1 MADMA
6 ICSNQQLSVV
16 YVCADNA
23 VDLCT
28 YVNIKV
34 KQMIYLPPQRPE
46 RELQTADCSQVV
58 FPKNSVTRFGRG
70 LVGS

>member
-1 MADMA
+1 MFAPTMLL
-6 ICSNQQLSVV
+6 I
-16 YVCADNA
+16 
-23 VDLCT
+23 CT